1 MERLAKSGKQVA
13 ARTNNSVQM
22 QILTAFLTTE
32 GGEKK
37 QVLAAKAVLRGSNV
51 FHGSLSS
58 DDGPIRRLLFAA
70 GLIPS
75 A

>member
-13 ARTNNSVQM
+13 ARTNKSVQM

-37 QVLAAKAVLRGSNV
+37 QVLAAKAVLRSSNLR
-51 FHGSLSS
+51 GSLSS